1 MKFQVI
7 SSGSGGNITYI
18 ESDKTRI
25 LLDAGITLKEFSKR
39 VDIDLSTIDAIVI
52 THDHGDHTGSLMP
65 FLHKTNA
72 VLYINKDVL
81 EYLVKQKHFDFSG
94 IKVQYIESNKKYLI
108 NDITIFTMELSHDAV
123 NCNGFIF
130 SSGKESL
137 AYVTDTGLVPL
148 VYMKLLS
155 KVDTLII
162 EANHDIEMLNESNRP
177 WFLKQRILSFK
188 GHLSNITCGEVLNK
202 LLEEKKISQVV
213 LAHLSQ
219 ECNKE
224 EIAIDTVMSLIEG
237 DYLPK
242 FVIAKQ
248 FEALDLMDVLVKNN
262 EN

>member
-18 ESDKTRI
+18 ESDNTHI
-25 LLDAGITLKEFSKR
+25 LLDAGITLKELSSR
-39 VDIDLSTIDAIVI
+39 VNIDLNNIDAVII
-52 THDHGDHTGSLMP
+52 THDHGDHTRGLIP
-65 FLHKTNA
+65 ILHKTKA

-94 IKVQYIESNKKYLI
+94 IKVQYIENNKKYLI
-108 NDITIFTMELSHDAV
+108 KDVSIFTMELSHDAI

-130 SSGKESL
+130 SNGKESL

-148 VYMKLLS
+148 VYMKLLA

-162 EANHDIEMLNESNRP
+162 EANHDIEMLNESDRP

-202 LLEEKKISQVV
+202 LLEKKKISQVV